1 MSAPPAL
8 PAPPLAMIAELT
20 HRCPLQCPYCSNPLD
35 LLKAAQERPTSF
47 WKDVLAEAAA
57 LGILQIHFS
66 GGEPA
71 ARSDLV
77 ELVAYA
83 AALGMYANLIT
94 SGVLL
99 DEAKLRE
106 LAAAGLAHVQISLQG
121 ADAQN
126 ADRIGNI
133 RNGHEKK
140 LAAASLVTA
149 LGMSLTINAVMHRQN
164 LHELPAMIGLAHALG
179 ADRLEVAHVQYHGW
193 ALRNRAALIP
203 TREALL
209 AADEIV
215 AAQRQALHGKM
226 AIDYVIPDYY
236 ADTPKTCMG
245 GWGQKLL
252 IVAPDGSVL
261 PCHDAGTIPG
271 LVFQRAGEV
280 PLREIWE
287 TGPAFTAFRG
297 TAWMGEPCA
306 SCEFKEIDFGGCRC
320 QALAISGDA
329 KATDPA
335 CHRSGDHTRLQQLA
349 RDEAAANET
358 RFTYRRYTARPE

>member
-1 MSAPPAL
+1 
-8 PAPPLAMIAELT
+8 MIAELT

-35 LLKAAQERPTSF
+35 LLKAAQERTTAF
-47 WKDVLAEAAA
+47 WQNLITEAAA
-57 LGILQIHFS
+57 LGVLQIHFS

-71 ARSDLV
+71 ARNDLTA
-77 ELVAYA
+77 LVAHA
-83 AALGMYANLIT
+83 TAQGLYANLIT

-99 DEAKLRE
+99 DEAKLRA
-106 LAAAGLAHVQISLQG
+106 LAASGLAHVQISIQG
-121 ADAQN
+121 ADAQT
-126 ADRIGNI
+126 ADRIGNV
-133 RNGHEKK
+133 RDGHEKK
-140 LAAASLVTA
+140 LAVARLVPR
-149 LGMSLTINAVMHRQN
+149 LGMSLTINAVVHRQN
-164 LHELPAMIGLAHALG
+164 LEELPAMIALAHDLG
-179 ADRLEVAHVQYHGW
+179 ADRLEIAHVQYHGW

-203 TREALL
+203 TRAALA

-271 LVFQRAGEV
+271 LAFQRAGEF

-297 TAWMGEPCA
+297 TAWMREPCA
-306 SCEFKEIDFGGCRC
+306 SCKFREIDFGGCRC

-329 KATDPA
+329 RATDPA
-335 CHRSGDHTRLQQLA
+335 CRHAADHARLQQLA
-349 RDEAAANET
+349 RDEAAADET
-358 RFTYRRYTARPE
+358 RFTYRRYTAQQR